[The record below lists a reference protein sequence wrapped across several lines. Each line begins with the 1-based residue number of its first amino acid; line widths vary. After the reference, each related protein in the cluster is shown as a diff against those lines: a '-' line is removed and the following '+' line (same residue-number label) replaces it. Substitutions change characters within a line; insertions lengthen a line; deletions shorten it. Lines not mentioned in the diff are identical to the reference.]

1 MIRLTDAGWFE
12 DVLASLSYQGFAVV
26 SKVLSDDLMRRT
38 RAAMYRAQTVIV
50 DEIGNDRLRRA
61 GEIGVLR
68 IPFLFDP
75 VFFEYLELEP
85 VLRVVDATVGDTAV
99 MHLLNAFILPS
110 VDPDTT
116 GPTFQQSFH
125 RDFPRYLNGY
135 VASVNAFFAIDAFTV
150 ENGATVVVPGTHQ
163 RPEAPD
169 TAYMSAHAH
178 PVVAEAGSLLF
189 FDSTL
194 WHAAGNNRSGHDRL
208 ALNMQFTKAFIK
220 PQIDYSRALG
230 ESSILGL
237 PGRSQQLLGW
247 YTRVVSSLD
256 EYYRPEAE
264 RLYRRGQG

>member
-1 MIRLTDAGWFE
+1 
-12 DVLASLSYQGFAVV
+12 
-26 SKVLSDDLMRRT
+26 
-38 RAAMYRAQTVIV
+38 
-50 DEIGNDRLRRA
+50 
-61 GEIGVLR
+61 
-68 IPFLFDP
+68 
-75 VFFEYLELEP
+75 
-85 VLRVVDATVGDTAV
+85 
-99 MHLLNAFILPS
+99 
-110 VDPDTT
+110 
-116 GPTFQQSFH
+116 
-125 RDFPRYLNGY
+125 
-135 VASVNAFFAIDAFTV
+135 VNAFFAIDAFTV

-169 TAYMSAHAH
+169 TAYMSAYAH
-178 PVVAEAGSLLF
+178 PIVAEAGSLLF

-220 PQIDYSRALG
+220 QQIDYSRALG